1 MNKYLEVSKPVAE
14 ALDNNKPVIALEST
28 IISHGMPYPQ
38 NIKVAK
44 HLEKIARDKEVEPA
58 TICLMNGKIKIGLS
72 DPEIESLAKDKVEKV
87 SSRDISRILSNKK
100 TGATTVAATM
110 IAAKLAGIKVFATGG
125 IGGVHRF
132 AEESFDISND
142 LIELSRNPVIVVSA
156 GAKAILD
163 LHKTLEILE
172 TFGVPVYGYR
182 TNHFPAF
189 YSASSNIFIETIDSV
204 EMIKK
209 IFYMNRELDINCG
222 MLIANPIPKK
232 YEIKFKIMN
241 NWIEKALERSAKMNI
256 TGKELT
262 PFLLSEIAKISTGR
276 SLEANIKL
284 VENNVRLGCE
294 IAKQF

>member
-38 NIKVAK
+38 NIEVAK
-44 HLEKIARDKEVEPA
+44 HLEKIAREKGVEPA

-72 DPEIESLAKDKVEKV
+72 DSEIESLAKDRVEKV
-87 SSRDISRILSNKK
+87 SSRDIGRILSNRKA
-100 TGATTVAATM
+100 GATTVAATM
-110 IAAKLAGIKVFATGG
+110 IAANLAGIKVFATGG

-132 AEESFDISND
+132 AEETFDISTD
-142 LIELSRNPVIVVSA
+142 LKELSGNPVIVVSA

-163 LHKTLEILE
+163 LHKTLEVLE
-172 TFGVPVYGYR
+172 TFGVPVYGFR
-182 TNHFPAF
+182 TDNFPAF
-189 YSASSNIFIETIDSV
+189 YSASSNINIETIDSV

-209 IFYMNRELDINCG
+209 IFCINRELGINCG

-232 YEIKFKIMN
+232 YEIKFEIMN
-241 NWIEKALERSAKMNI
+241 DWIEKALERSTKMNI

-262 PFLLSEIAKISTGR
+262 PFLLSEIVKISNGR